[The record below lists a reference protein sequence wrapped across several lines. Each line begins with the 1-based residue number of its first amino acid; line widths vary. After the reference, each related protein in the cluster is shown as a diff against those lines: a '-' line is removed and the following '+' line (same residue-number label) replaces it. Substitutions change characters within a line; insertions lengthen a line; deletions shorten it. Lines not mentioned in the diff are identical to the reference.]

1 MTIHS
6 NIVTRFTWDN
16 LARRWQNAVIYDGKG
31 VIPGQGRYWL
41 AASGNILFVLKYDIT
56 GAPGSKNNH
65 IDLHCL
71 SEDNQWRLQDSQP
84 EHQISIAGTLLAA
97 NFALSCAPWVCAA
110 SYVTHQAETSFDY
123 ALSLFTWDEHERFNP
138 VTTRQYRQL
147 CVSTAVKNVAWVAQV
162 TPSGLIAS
170 GPNLLRY
177 TGVDWLENS
186 ELQIRTVPDD
196 QSLYWFAIGNDLV
209 LKCENTPDRIVG
221 MAQVFDPNTTS
232 SQWLTAPI
240 SLYDAQPAQP
250 RLSHYYPT
258 VSNDFVSFN
267 TGLYYRGASTDWVA
281 PLQMPLQPLLPANA
295 SITSLI
301 NQAPGFMVWLRQ
313 NEEVAQN
320 TQVYQLSNGTVQN
333 AGILNSNFY
342 QLIDA
347 QGQMQNRNGQA
358 PSGPDSFVTYSPMN
372 AAFSQA
378 SSLFL
383 HRYLR
388 KSLSENLSAR
398 AVYKVEIQ
406 RGMDTVTTY
415 YDFDAASASVDSSGT
430 VAKFYQVSSW
440 VEDKQTCGY
449 ETYRYFNG
457 IAQNLPGENPR
468 SPAVLD
474 GLLIEKIGIDA
485 GGQVVSSEQ
494 TEWQAQNAILLTP
507 QSTQESPIN
516 GAFCSGESEA
526 TDPGWASAPAKR
538 AATIWLPG
546 RPLSSSPSPT
556 TSRVLKRPESRRCG
570 WAVRLTPSCSMP
582 TCCPPSF
589 KRKRAPASATP
600 RPLLNRWW
608 PHLAALRRTADCGRS
623 AARGDGRCGALSL
636 AWRRGTARL

>member
-1 MTIHS
+1 MTITAIS
-6 NIVTRFTWDN
+6 LPVLRGTIWRAVGRKRLFT
-16 LARRWQNAVIYDGKG
+16 DGKG

-147 CVSTAVKNVAWVAQV
+147 CASTAVKNVAWVAQV

-267 TGLYYRGASTDWVA
+267 TGLYYRAS
-281 PLQMPLQPLLPANA
+281 P
-295 SITSLI
+295 
-301 NQAPGFMVWLRQ
+301 
-313 NEEVAQN
+313 
-320 TQVYQLSNGTVQN
+320 
-333 AGILNSNFY
+333 
-342 QLIDA
+342 
-347 QGQMQNRNGQA
+347 
-358 PSGPDSFVTYSPMN
+358 
-372 AAFSQA
+372 
-378 SSLFL
+378 
-383 HRYLR
+383 
-388 KSLSENLSAR
+388 
-398 AVYKVEIQ
+398 
-406 RGMDTVTTY
+406 
-415 YDFDAASASVDSSGT
+415 
-430 VAKFYQVSSW
+430 
-440 VEDKQTCGY
+440 
-449 ETYRYFNG
+449 
-457 IAQNLPGENPR
+457 
-468 SPAVLD
+468 
-474 GLLIEKIGIDA
+474 
-485 GGQVVSSEQ
+485 
-494 TEWQAQNAILLTP
+494 
-507 QSTQESPIN
+507 
-516 GAFCSGESEA
+516 
-526 TDPGWASAPAKR
+526 
-538 AATIWLPG
+538 
-546 RPLSSSPSPT
+546 PT
-556 TSRVLKRPESRRCG
+556 GSRRCKC
-570 WAVRLTPSCSMP
+570 RSSR
-582 TCCPPSF
+582 CC
-589 KRKRAPASATP
+589 RRMPASP
-600 RPLLNRWW
+600 R
-608 PHLAALRRTADCGRS
+608 
-623 AARGDGRCGALSL
+623 LSIRPRVL
-636 AWRRGTARL
+636 WSGCAKTKRWRRIPRFTS